1 MRLNEKL
8 IALLDKLHDVMM
20 KKGEPMRA
28 RAYKKAQETIYNI
41 NEDITDLKQLKDKP
55 YIGKVIM
62 EKFETYLKDGKLK
75 LIEDFENKPEN
86 ILSDVY
92 GIGPKKAQDL
102 VKQGVDSIRKLKN
115 RQDELL
121 NDKQKIG
128 LKYYEDILKRIPR
141 DEIKLY
147 EKVFDKSYRK
157 VANKETK
164 FEIVGSYRRGAA
176 DSGDIDVILTSD
188 SVNIFN
194 LFLDDLIKNNIIIE
208 VLSRGSHK
216 SLVITKLDNN
226 SVARRVDFLFTT
238 KKEYPFAVLYF
249 TGSKSFNTVMRGYA
263 LKKGLSLN
271 EHGFHKKI
279 GGKKE
284 EKMDL
289 DINDEID
296 IFEYLNLEYKT
307 PQERVNGTAVVP
319 IDNTKLQIFNNKPK
333 SKSKTKS
340 KQKTSKSPNKTKKKV
355 KVLKKQKKMKTF
367 MKNIKK

>member
-128 LKYYEDILKRIPR
+128 LKYYDDILKR
-141 DEIKLY
+141 
-147 EKVFDKSYRK
+147 
-157 VANKETK
+157 N
-164 FEIVGSYRRGAA
+164 
-176 DSGDIDVILTSD
+176 
-188 SVNIFN
+188 
-194 LFLDDLIKNNIIIE
+194 
-208 VLSRGSHK
+208 
-216 SLVITKLDNN
+216 
-226 SVARRVDFLFTT
+226 
-238 KKEYPFAVLYF
+238 
-249 TGSKSFNTVMRGYA
+249 
-263 LKKGLSLN
+263 
-271 EHGFHKKI
+271 
-279 GGKKE
+279 
-284 EKMDL
+284 
-289 DINDEID
+289 
-296 IFEYLNLEYKT
+296 
-307 PQERVNGTAVVP
+307 
-319 IDNTKLQIFNNKPK
+319 
-333 SKSKTKS
+333 
-340 KQKTSKSPNKTKKKV
+340 
-355 KVLKKQKKMKTF
+355 
-367 MKNIKK
+367 